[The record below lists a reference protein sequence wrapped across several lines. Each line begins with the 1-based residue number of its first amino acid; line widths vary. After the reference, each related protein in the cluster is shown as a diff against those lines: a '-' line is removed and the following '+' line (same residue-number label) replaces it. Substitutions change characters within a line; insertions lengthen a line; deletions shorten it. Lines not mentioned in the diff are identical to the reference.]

1 MTPQIA
7 AFLEMM
13 AVERDAS
20 PHTLAAYG
28 RDLADAE
35 SALTSD
41 GGLMQAPA
49 EAVEAW
55 FADLSRLGLSAATA
69 ARRRSSVRQFYRFAL
84 AEGWRTDDP
93 SRRLDAPKQGRPLPK
108 SLSRDEI
115 DRLLAAAAARDAA
128 AGLRL
133 VALVELA
140 YASGLRVSELL
151 GLKVEAVR
159 RDPAYLIV
167 RGKGGKERLAPL
179 NPAARTALKAWL
191 TARDARRKPE
201 TPDSPWL
208 FPSSGRSGHLTPR
221 RFAQLLDEAAV
232 AAGLDP
238 ARVSPHVL
246 RHAFATHLLEGGA
259 DLRVVQT
266 LLGHADIAT
275 TQIYTHVAT
284 DRLAQVVQQNHP
296 LARDE

>member
-1 MTPQIA
+1 MSTPQVE

-20 PHTLAAYG
+20 PHTLSAYG

-35 SALTSD
+35 AGIT
-41 GGLMQAPA
+41 GGLMGGD
-49 EAVEAW
+49 EAGVEAW
-55 FADLSRLGLSAATA
+55 YAGLGRQGLSPATQ
-69 ARRRSSVRQFYRFAL
+69 ARRRSAVRQFYRFAL
-84 AEGWRTDDP
+84 GEGWRADDP
-93 SRRLDAPKQGRPLPK
+93 SRRLDAPKQGRNLPRV
-108 SLSRDEI
+108 LGGEEI
-115 DRLLAAAAARDAA
+115 ERLLAAAAARDGA

-159 RDPAYLIV
+159 RDPAFLIV

-179 NPAARTALKAWL
+179 NPSAREAVRAWL
-191 TARDARRKPE
+191 TARDAARPE
-201 TPDSPWL
+201 KAPDSPWL
-208 FPSSGRSGHLTPR
+208 FPSASAKGHLTPR
-221 RFAQLLDEAAV
+221 RFAQLLDQAA
-232 AAGLDP
+232 ADAGIDP

-284 DRLAQVVQQNHP
+284 DRLAQVVRDKHP

>member
-1 MTPQIA
+1 MSTPQVE

-20 PHTLAAYG
+20 PHTLSAYG

-35 SALTSD
+35 AGIA
-41 GGLMQAPA
+41 GGLLLAD
-49 EAVEAW
+49 EAGVEAW
-55 FADLSRLGLSAATA
+55 YAGLGRRGLSAATQ
-69 ARRRSSVRQFYRFAL
+69 ARRRSAVRQFYRFAL
-84 AEGWRTDDP
+84 GEGWRQDDP
-93 SRRLDAPKQGRPLPK
+93 SRRLDAPKQGRSLPK
-108 SLSRDEI
+108 TLSRNEVE
-115 DRLLAAAAARDAA
+115 RLLAAASVGDGA

-151 GLKVEAVR
+151 GLRVEAVR
-159 RDPAYLIV
+159 RDPAFLIV

-179 NPAARTALKAWL
+179 NASAREAVKAWL
-191 TARDARRKPE
+191 VARDAARPDKA
-201 TPDSPWL
+201 PDSPWL
-208 FPSSGRSGHLTPR
+208 FPSASAKGHLTPR
-221 RFAQLLDEAAV
+221 RFAQLLDQAALEA
-232 AAGLDP
+232 GIDP
-238 ARVSPHVL
+238 TRVSPHVL

-284 DRLAQVVQQNHP
+284 DRLAQVVRDKHP